1 MIRRPWYR
9 RKTSPASCREV
20 GRVLQ
25 NYLDSEMDPE
35 WAARVGEHLEACKDC
50 GLEEETYRE
59 IKSSLGRQQ
68 PSANDDAVARL
79 REFGRSLTDD

>member
-9 RKTSPASCREV
+9 SKTSPASCREV

-25 NYLDSEMDPE
+25 HYLDSEMDPE
-35 WAARVGEHLEACKDC
+35 WAARVTEHLEACKDC

-59 IKSSLGRQQ
+59 IKSSLARRQ
-68 PSANDDAVARL
+68 PSATDDAVARL

>member
-9 RKTSPASCREV
+9 RKTSPTNCREV

-25 NYLDSEMDPE
+25 HYLDGEMDPD
-35 WAARVGEHLEACKDC
+35 WAARVAEHLEACKDC
-50 GLEEETYRE
+50 GLEEKTYRE
-59 IKSSLGRQQ
+59 IKSSLARQQ

-79 REFGRSLTDD
+79 REFGRSLTDE

>member
-25 NYLDSEMDPE
+25 SYLDNDMDPE
-35 WAARVGEHLEACKDC
+35 WAARVAEHLEACKHC
-50 GLEEETYRE
+50 GLEEATYRE
-59 IKSSLGRQQ
+59 IKASLSRQKSSV
-68 PSANDDAVARL
+68 NEDAVARL
-79 REFGRSLTDD
+79 REFGRSLTDG